1 MRVDSLLELLPA
13 YLHGVEGPYLLPAER
28 ALWER
33 ALRDE
38 PCRLP
43 EKGRESFIRAAFLT
57 WLLTEER
64 LKGLLPPSGLR
75 IYGGRLIDSSA
86 MEEDPLPAPLSI
98 PHATLYH
105 SLEMKGSELGGVYG
119 PNAHTKALRFIQCR
133 LTGPLLLENAI
144 LHGQLDLSD
153 SLLGPYSIDL
163 SESEIDGSLALSRT
177 EFHALYAH
185 WLLVKGSVQ
194 ASQARVGDRLFLGNA
209 RVEGDLILS
218 GAEISGSHA
227 QPPQNSSKQE
237 AATSPTPPHSDL
249 RFVRSPLAGEEV
261 EVPSPPEVP
270 WYVGAALDRAQIHG
284 QLDIS
289 GLHLF
294 RGALSLQETQIG
306 GNLQANNADL
316 SAINLTNA
324 VIQRTADFSRLRLSN
339 YTNPPETEPWQMRF
353 FAYPF
358 LRFFAY
364 PFRGRGMKVGGDL
377 KLSFVE
383 ITGSLNLHEARIQG
397 DLLIEGLNRQDL
409 FKKKEE
415 EEEEVQEFLFSVDY
429 IDEDDTVSEED
440 SWHGK
445 DRESPLLDPL
455 KKLHRRIADSIIS
468 SEVVAREPRTWDIY
482 LKHAE
487 VGGRLVLKYRSGV
500 KSVNL
505 EGARV
510 GILEDAERCWPSQ
523 GHLNL
528 AGLQIGSFGQNTPDA
543 PEKRIEWIRRQYP
556 YRPVSNPLL
565 ILIGGVGGIGLI
577 AILMIFYYMTF
588 HDILLIYESTS
599 EVLISF
605 LSIALISIW
614 AIPYIL
620 SFIGLLRSGLHLGFA
635 FFIYI
640 VVGYASVIYVAGGR
654 VGYL

>member
-75 IYGGRLIDSSA
+75 IHGGRLIDSSA

-133 LTGPLLLENAI
+133 LTGPVLLENAI

-163 SESEIDGSLALSRT
+163 SESEIDGSLALSRA
-177 EFHALYAH
+177 EFHALYAP

-227 QPPQNSSKQE
+227 QPPQNSSRQE

-289 GLHLF
+289 GLRLS
-294 RGALSLQETQIG
+294 RGKLSLQEAQIG
-306 GNLQANNADL
+306 GNLQANNAAL

-339 YTNPPETEPWQMRF
+339 YTYPPETEPWQM
-353 FAYPF
+353 
-358 LRFFAY
+358 RFFAY

-377 KLSFVE
+377 KLSFVK

-409 FKKKEE
+409 FKKKEQE
-415 EEEEVQEFLFSVDY
+415 EEEEEEFVVDY

-440 SWHGK
+440 SWHRK
-445 DRESPLLDPL
+445 DRESLLSDVI
-455 KKLHRRIADSIIS
+455 KELHRRVADKIIS
-468 SEVVAREPRTWDIY
+468 SEVAAREPRIWDIY

-505 EGARV
+505 ERARV

-528 AGLQIGSFGQNTPDA
+528 AGLQIGSFGKNTPDA

-565 ILIGGVGGIGLI
+565 ILIGGIGTL
-577 AILMIFYYMTF
+577 ASLMILFY
-588 HDILLIYESTS
+588 ILFLNYESTPK
-599 EVLISF
+599 LYF
-605 LSIALISIW
+605 LLYFLPTIFISI
-614 AIPYIL
+614 
-620 SFIGLLRSGLHLGFA
+620 
-635 FFIYI
+635 
-640 VVGYASVIYVAGGR
+640 
-654 VGYL
+654 